1 MDEKT
6 SLSERRKYKRVA
18 GKLKITY
25 KMVGETQETS
35 VYSIDVSA
43 GGFCIGLNRI
53 LKNDTVLE
61 LTVHV
66 PDKEKSF
73 YCLGRVVWQ
82 KLKPLKGEDGVI
94 YYETGL
100 QFADLDLKNRLRLIY
115 YVHGKMKR
123 GKTPA

>member
-1 MDEKT
+1 MDEKND
-6 SLSERRKYKRVA
+6 LNERRKYKRVV
-18 GKLKITY
+18 GRLKITY

-43 GGFCIGLNRI
+43 GGFCIGLNKI
-53 LKNDTVLE
+53 VKNDTVLE
-61 LTVHV
+61 LIIHL

-82 KLKPLKGEDGVI
+82 KLKPIKGEDGGY

-100 QFADLDLKNRLRLIY
+100 QFADLELKNRLRLIY
-115 YVHGKMKR
+115 YVHGRMK
-123 GKTPA
+123 KPKDTP